1 MPNKLTDAEAS
12 WIRNAVEKCV
22 IHKKCKNCVFEDES
36 GCVSRLLYQ
45 AYRLIEHQRM
55 KYKEVIANDRHRG

>member
-12 WIRNAVEKCV
+12 KIREAVKKCV
-22 IHKKCKNCVFEDES
+22 IHKKCKNCVLEDES

-55 KYKEVIANDRHRG
+55 KYKEVMSNDRRRD